1 MSNQSEMIKTA
12 EIVTAQGV
20 VLKAEPPYLWVLTQR
35 QGGGCSG
42 CHAQSS
48 CGTSTLAKLFTKDH
62 TVPLK
67 VQDRCQA
74 QKGDVVELELKE
86 SELIQ
91 HSLMAYGVPLLGLF
105 IGALTAQGVQH
116 ALLHVAGEWMSIAGA
131 ILGMGLGWL
140 GVKRFYHPALPI
152 ATRVV
157 KASQ

>member
-1 MSNQSEMIKTA
+1 MNQLKTA
-12 EIVTAQGV
+12 NDSGIVTAQGV
-20 VLKAEPPYLWVLTQR
+20 VLKVEAPYLWVLTQR

-48 CGTSTLAKLFTKDH
+48 CGTSTLAKLFTKEH

-105 IGALTAQGVQH
+105 IGALTARGVQH
-116 ALLHVAGEWMSIAGA
+116 ALLHATGEWMFIAGA
-131 ILGMGLGWL
+131 ILGMGLGWW
-140 GVKRFYHPALPI
+140 GVKRFYHPALPV